1 MVYRIQLITIYRKV
15 NIQNLYKINKLNYDM
30 KYKFITIHTVKPLY
44 KKLFFFSTFFLI
56 ERFSYKEV
64 FTFPM
69 ILRINL

>member
-1 MVYRIQLITIYRKV
+1 MYTQYEGIIYRP
-15 NIQNLYKINKLNYDM
+15 IY
-30 KYKFITIHTVKPLY
+30 TVKPLY

-64 FTFPM
+64 FTFPI

>member
-1 MVYRIQLITIYRKV
+1 MKIVTCILCYNKWTKFKQMIN
-15 NIQNLYKINKLNYDM
+15 NIQYRNIY
-30 KYKFITIHTVKPLY
+30 TVKPLY

-64 FTFPM
+64 FTFPL